1 MPWNDQRLVAVDVD
15 LDVAGGGSVRAS
27 IRPSSDSA
35 RLSAHYRLERLPA
48 RHGDAAELAVDL
60 PVTSEA

>member
-15 LDVAGGGSVRAS
+15 LDVAGGGSVRAVE
-27 IRPSSDSA
+27 
-35 RLSAHYRLERLPA
+35 RLGALELAHYRLERLPA
-48 RHGDAAELAVDL
+48 RHGDAAELAVEL